1 MVEKKKAT
9 TKKTETKKAAPVKQE
24 AKTQAPAP
32 TVKATA
38 APGVTTTQKPRIGVF
53 ICHCGTNIAGSLDVK
68 AVEEYAKTLPEV
80 AWADDYQYMCST
92 PGQGKIEKAIKDQ
105 KLTGIV
111 VAACTPRLHEPTFR
125 MATKEGGLNPFRF
138 EMANIRDQN
147 SWVHMHDRE
156 GATSKAKD
164 AVRIAVA
171 KAALLQDLYPK
182 SVPVEKAAMVVGA
195 GIAGMQAS
203 LDLAAAGIKTYL
215 IESAPSIGGRMSQLD
230 KTFPTLDCSQCILT
244 PKMVDVGR
252 SANIEL
258 MTYSEVENV
267 EGYIGNFDVTIR
279 KKARGVLTP
288 KEAEARGIVGGGC
301 NGCGDCDAVCP
312 VIKPNDFEV
321 GMKPRK
327 AIYINHPQVVPLIY
341 TIDFNVCVKCGL
353 CVTACGPE
361 KRAIDLESKDEFI
374 KVKVGTAILATGYDI
389 FPIEKK
395 EEWGYKRY
403 ENVITSL
410 EFERLICASGPTGG
424 HLIRPSDGE
433 TPKRVAFVLCAG
445 SRDNT
450 GVGKPYCSRFCCMYS
465 LKHAH
470 QITEKIPGCIPYIFY
485 MDIRSFG
492 KAYEEFYYRI
502 QDEGAKF
509 IRGRVA
515 NILEDPKTK
524 NLHVYADDTLLDR
537 PVDME
542 VDLVVLAAAIEPK
555 ADTERTRRLFGVS
568 CTGDGWLQEAHPK
581 LNPCGTTTAGVF
593 LAGVCQGPK
602 DIPDTV
608 ASAEGAA
615 SAASIPIHI
624 GEVELEPY
632 FATCIEE
639 KCAGC
644 GMCVNLCPYTA
655 LSLVEKNGRTVMQV
669 TEAKCKGCG
678 TCGGFCPGGAI
689 WMNHFATPQIV
700 AQIDAFLLGGE
711 Q

>member
-1 MVEKKKAT
+1 
-9 TKKTETKKAAPVKQE
+9 
-24 AKTQAPAP
+24 
-32 TVKATA
+32 
-38 APGVTTTQKPRIGVF
+38 
-53 ICHCGTNIAGSLDVK
+53 
-68 AVEEYAKTLPEV
+68 
-80 AWADDYQYMCST
+80 
-92 PGQGKIEKAIKDQ
+92 
-105 KLTGIV
+105 
-111 VAACTPRLHEPTFR
+111 
-125 MATKEGGLNPFRF
+125 
-138 EMANIRDQN
+138 
-147 SWVHMHDRE
+147 
-156 GATSKAKD
+156 
-164 AVRIAVA
+164 
-171 KAALLQDLYPK
+171 
-182 SVPVEKAAMVVGA
+182 MVVGA
-195 GIAGMQAS
+195 GVAGMQAA
-203 LDLAAAGIKTYL
+203 LDLDNAGIKTYL
-215 IESAPSIGGRMSQLD
+215 IESDTSIGGRMSQLD

-252 SANIEL
+252 AKNIEL
-258 MTYSEVENV
+258 MTWSEVDAV

-279 KKARGVLTP
+279 KKARGVLTSA
-288 KEAEARGIVGGGC
+288 EAEARGFVGGGC
-301 NGCGDCDAVCP
+301 NGCGDCEGVCP
-312 VIKPNDFEV
+312 VIKPNEFEV

-327 AIYINHPQVVPLIY
+327 AIYINHPQVVPLLY
-341 TIDFNVCVKCGL
+341 TIDFNSCVKCGL
-353 CVTACGPE
+353 CVTSCGE
-361 KRAIDLESKDEFI
+361 KKAIDLEAKDEFV
-374 KVKVGTAILATGYDI
+374 KVKVGTVILATGYDI

-403 ENVITSL
+403 ENVISSL

-424 HLIRPSDGE
+424 HLVRPSDGQ

-450 GVGKPYCSRFCCMYS
+450 GIGKPYCSRFCCMYS

-470 QITEKIPGCIPYIFY
+470 QIIEKIPGCIPYLFY

-492 KAYEEFYYRI
+492 KMYEEFYYRI

-515 NILEDPKTK
+515 NILEDPKSK
-524 NLHVYADDTLLDR
+524 NLHVMTDDTLLDR

-542 VDLVVLAAAIEPK
+542 VDLVVLAAAVQPA
-555 ADTERTRRLFGVS
+555 ADTNRTRKLFGVS
-568 CTGDGWLQEAHPK
+568 CSMDGWLLEAHPK

-615 SAASIPIHI
+615 SAASIPIHK

-632 FATCIEE
+632 FASCIEE

-644 GMCVNLCPYTA
+644 GMCVNLCPYSA
-655 LSLVEKNGRTVMQV
+655 LSLVEKEGRTVMQV

>member
-1 MVEKKKAT
+1 MAEKKKT
-9 TKKTETKKAAPVKQE
+9 TAKKTEAPKKEAKHEAPAKQE
-24 AKTQAPAP
+24 TTKQAPAS
-32 TVKATA
+32 
-38 APGVTTTQKPRIGVF
+38 APAKTGPQMKPRIGVF
-53 ICHCGTNIAGSLDVK
+53 ICHCGTNIAGSVDIKDVE
-68 AVEEYAKTLPEV
+68 AYAKTIPNV
-80 AWADDYQYMCST
+80 VHADNYQYICST
-92 PGQGKIEKAIKDQ
+92 PGQKKIVDAIKEN
-105 KLTGIV
+105 KLTGTV
-111 VAACTPRLHEPTFR
+111 VAACSPRLHEPTFR
-125 MATKEGGLNPFRF
+125 VATKEGGLNPFRF
-138 EMANIRDQN
+138 EMANIREQN

-156 GATSKAKD
+156 GATQKAKD
-164 AVRIAVA
+164 AIRIAVA
-171 KAALLQDLYPK
+171 KASLLQDLVPK
-182 SVPVEKAAMVVGA
+182 TVPVEKAAMVVGA
-195 GIAGMQAS
+195 GVAGMQAA
-203 LDLAAAGIKTYL
+203 LDLASAGIKTYL
-215 IESAPSIGGRMSQLD
+215 VEKSPTIGGRMSQLD

-244 PKMVDVGR
+244 PKMVDVLR
-252 SANIEL
+252 HPLIEL
-258 MTYSEVENV
+258 MTWCEIDSV
-267 EGYIGNFDVTIR
+267 EGYIGNFDVTVR
-279 KKARGVLTP
+279 KKARGVMSMA
-288 KEAEARGIVGGGC
+288 EAEAKGIAGGGC
-301 NGCGDCDAVCP
+301 NGCGDCEPVCP
-312 VIKPNDFEV
+312 VVKPNPFEM

-327 AIYINHPQVVPLIY
+327 AIYIYHPQVVPLLY
-341 TIDFNVCVKCGL
+341 NVDWDSCVKCGL
-353 CVTACGPE
+353 CVTACGD
-361 KRAIDLESKDEFI
+361 KKAIDLEAKDELVTI
-374 KVKVGTAILATGYDI
+374 KVGTAILAVGFDL
-389 FPIEKK
+389 FPIENKT
-395 EEWGYKRY
+395 EWGYKRF

-450 GVGKPYCSRFCCMYS
+450 GIGKPYCSRFCCMYS

-470 QITEKIPGCIPYIFY
+470 QIYEKIPGVQSYLFY

-492 KAYEEFYYRI
+492 KMYEEFYYRI

-515 NILEDPKTK
+515 NILEDPVTK
-524 NLHVYADDTLLDR
+524 NLTVYTDDTLLDR
-537 PVDME
+537 PVAMD
-542 VDLVVLAAAIEPK
+542 VDLVVLAAAVQPSE
-555 ADTERTRRLFGVS
+555 DTNRTRKLFGVS
-568 CTGDGWLQEAHPK
+568 CSMDGWLLEAHPK
-581 LNPCGTTTAGVF
+581 LNPCGTTTAGIF

-615 SAASIPIHI
+615 SAASIPIHK

-632 FATCIEE
+632 FAQCIEE

-644 GMCVNLCPYTA
+644 GMCVNLCPYSA
-655 LSLVEKNGRTVMQV
+655 LALVEKDGRQVMEV

>member
-1 MVEKKKAT
+1 MAES
-9 TKKTETKKAAPVKQE
+9 KKTEAKKE
-24 AKTQAPAP
+24 AR
-32 TVKATA
+32 V
-38 APGVTTTQKPRIGVF
+38 GVF
-53 ICHCGTNIAGSLDVK
+53 ICHCGTNIAGSMSIEEVQKYAGELPDV
-68 AVEEYAKTLPEV
+68 AYV
-80 AWADDYQYMCST
+80 DNYQYMCST
-92 PGQGKIEKAIKDQ
+92 PGQKKIEDAIAEH

-111 VAACTPRLHEPTFR
+111 VAACSPRLHEPTFR
-125 MATKEGGLNPFRF
+125 TATKEGGLNPFRF
-138 EMANIRDQN
+138 EMANIREQN

-156 GATSKAKD
+156 GATEKAKD

-171 KAALLQDLYPK
+171 KAALLEDLFPK
-182 SVPVEKAAMVVGA
+182 KVPVEKAAMVVGA
-195 GIAGMQAS
+195 GVAGMQAA
-203 LDLAAAGIKTYL
+203 LDLASAGIKTYL
-215 IESAPSIGGRMSQLD
+215 IEKAPTIGGRMSQLD

-252 SANIEL
+252 SENIEL
-258 MTYSEVENV
+258 MTYSEVEAV

-288 KEAEARGIVGGGC
+288 SEAEARGIVGGGC
-301 NGCGDCDAVCP
+301 NGCGDCDQVCP
-312 VIKPNDFEV
+312 VIKPNQFEF

-327 AIYINHPQVVPLIY
+327 AIYIYHPQVVPLIY
-341 TIDFNVCVKCGL
+341 TVDFDSCVKCGL
-353 CVTACGPE
+353 CVTSCGE
-361 KRAIDLESKDEFI
+361 KKAIDLEAKDELI
-374 KVKVGTAILATGYDI
+374 KVKVGTAILAVGFDL

-424 HLIRPSDGE
+424 HLVRPSDGV
-433 TPKRVAFVLCAG
+433 TPKRVAFLLCAG

-470 QITEKIPGCIPYIFY
+470 QIIEKIPGVQPYIFY

-492 KAYEEFYYRI
+492 KMYEEFYYRI

-509 IRGRVA
+509 IRGRVS
-515 NILEDPKTK
+515 NILEDPETK
-524 NLHVYADDTLLDR
+524 NLYVFADDTLLDR
-537 PVDME
+537 PMKME
-542 VDLVVLAAAIEPK
+542 VDMVVLAAAVQPA
-555 ADTERTRRLFGVS
+555 ADANRVRKLFGVS
-568 CTGDGWLQEAHPK
+568 NSMDGWMLEAHPK

-608 ASAEGAA
+608 AQAEGAA
-615 SAASIPIHI
+615 SAASIPIHK

-632 FATCIEE
+632 FAMCIEE

-644 GMCVNLCPYTA
+644 GMCVNLCPYSA
-655 LSLVEKNGRTVMQV
+655 LALVEKDGKKVMQV

-689 WMNHFATPQIV
+689 WMQHFATPQIIG
-700 AQIDAFLLGGE
+700 QIDAFLVGGN

>member
-1 MVEKKKAT
+1 MAES
-9 TKKTETKKAAPVKQE
+9 KKTEAKKE
-24 AKTQAPAP
+24 AR
-32 TVKATA
+32 V
-38 APGVTTTQKPRIGVF
+38 GVF
-53 ICHCGTNIAGSLDVK
+53 ICHCGTNIAGSMSIEEVQKYAGELPDV
-68 AVEEYAKTLPEV
+68 AYV
-80 AWADDYQYMCST
+80 DNYQYMCST
-92 PGQGKIEKAIKDQ
+92 PGQKKIEDAIAEH

-111 VAACTPRLHEPTFR
+111 VAACSPRLHEPTFR
-125 MATKEGGLNPFRF
+125 TATKEGGLNPFRF
-138 EMANIRDQN
+138 EMANIREQN

-156 GATSKAKD
+156 GATEKAKD

-171 KAALLQDLYPK
+171 KAALLEDLFPK
-182 SVPVEKAAMVVGA
+182 KVPVEKAAMVVGA
-195 GIAGMQAS
+195 GVAGMQAA
-203 LDLAAAGIKTYL
+203 LDLANAGIKTYL
-215 IESAPSIGGRMSQLD
+215 IEKAPTIGGRMSQLD

-252 SANIEL
+252 SENIEL
-258 MTYSEVENV
+258 MTYSEVEEV

-288 KEAEARGIVGGGC
+288 AEAEARGIVGGGC
-301 NGCGDCDAVCP
+301 NGCGDCEQVCP
-312 VIKPNDFEV
+312 VIKPNQFEF

-327 AIYINHPQVVPLIY
+327 AIYIYHPQVVPLIY
-341 TIDFNVCVKCGL
+341 TVDFDSCVKCGL
-353 CVTACGPE
+353 CVTACGE
-361 KRAIDLESKDEFI
+361 KKAIDLEAKDEFV
-374 KVKVGTAILATGYDI
+374 KVKVGTAILAVGFDL

-424 HLIRPSDGE
+424 HLVRPSDGV
-433 TPKRVAFVLCAG
+433 TPKRVAFLLCAG

-470 QITEKIPGCIPYIFY
+470 QIIEKIPGVQPYIFY

-492 KAYEEFYYRI
+492 KMYEEFYYRI

-509 IRGRVA
+509 IRGRVS
-515 NILEDPKTK
+515 NILEDPETK
-524 NLHVYADDTLLDR
+524 NLYVFADDTLLDR
-537 PVDME
+537 PMKTE
-542 VDLVVLAAAIEPK
+542 FDLVVLAAAVQPA
-555 ADTERTRRLFGVS
+555 ADANRVRKLFGVS
-568 CTGDGWLQEAHPK
+568 NSMDGWMLEAHPK

-608 ASAEGAA
+608 AQAEGAA
-615 SAASIPIHI
+615 SAASIPIHK

-632 FATCIEE
+632 FAMCIEE

-644 GMCVNLCPYTA
+644 GMCVNLCPYSA
-655 LSLVEKNGRTVMQV
+655 LALVEKDGRKVMQV

-689 WMNHFATPQIV
+689 WMQHFATPQIIG
-700 AQIDAFLLGGE
+700 QIDAFLVGGN

>member
-1 MVEKKKAT
+1 MTVS
-9 TKKTETKKAAPVKQE
+9 
-24 AKTQAPAP
+24 AKDS
-32 TVKATA
+32 
-38 APGVTTTQKPRIGVF
+38 RIGVF
-53 ICHCGTNIAGSLDVK
+53 ICHCGTNIAGSMDIP
-68 AVEEYAKTLPEV
+68 AVQEYAKTLPNV
-80 AWADDYQYMCST
+80 AYVDNYKYMCSM
-92 PGQGKIEKAIKDQ
+92 PGQSVINKAIHDN
-105 KLTGIV
+105 KLTGVV
-111 VAACTPRLHEPTFR
+111 VAACSPRLHEPTFR
-125 MATKEGGLNPFRF
+125 TATKEGGLNPFRF
-138 EMANIRDQN
+138 EMANIREQN
-147 SWVHMHDRE
+147 SWVHMHDHE
-156 GATSKAKD
+156 GSTEKAKD

-182 SVPVEKAAMVVGA
+182 TVPVERAAMVVGA
-195 GIAGMQAS
+195 GVAGMQAS

-215 IESAPSIGGRMSQLD
+215 IESTPSIGGRMSQLD

-252 SANIEL
+252 AEMIDL
-258 MTYSEVENV
+258 MTYSEVDSV

-288 KEAEARGIVGGGC
+288 AQAEARGIVGGGC
-301 NGCGDCDAVCP
+301 NGCGDCDPVCP
-312 VIKPNDFEV
+312 VIKPNQFEV

-327 AIYINHPQVVPLIY
+327 AIYINHPQVVPLLY
-341 TIDFNVCVKCGL
+341 TIDFDSCVKCGL

-361 KRAIDLESKDEFI
+361 KKAIDLEAKDELVT
-374 KVKVGTAILATGYDI
+374 VKVGTVILATGFDI

-424 HLIRPSDGE
+424 HLVRPSDGE
-433 TPKRVAFVLCAG
+433 TPKKVAFVLCAG

-450 GVGKPYCSRFCCMYS
+450 GIGKPYCSRFCCMYS

-470 QITEKIPGCIPYIFY
+470 QIIEKIPGVQPILFY

-492 KAYEEFYYRI
+492 KMYEEFYYRI
-502 QDEGAKF
+502 QDEGARF
-509 IRGRVA
+509 VRGRVA

-524 NLHVYADDTLLDR
+524 NLHVFADDTLLDR

-542 VDLVVLAAAIEPK
+542 VDLVVLAAAVQPME
-555 ADTERTRRLFGVS
+555 DTNRTRKLFGVS
-568 CTGDGWLQEAHPK
+568 CSMDGWLLEAHPK

-615 SAASIPIHI
+615 SAASIPIHK

-632 FATCIEE
+632 FATCIAER
-639 KCAGC
+639 CAGC
-644 GMCVNLCPYTA
+644 GMCVNLCPYSA
-655 LSLVEKNGRTVMQV
+655 LALVEKDGRTVMEV